1 MSEMREK
8 IINATCQLLEQ
19 KGFYAASINEIV
31 ALSEAP
37 KGSLYY
43 YFPDGKDQIA
53 AEAVAVSGARTAE
66 RISAAFNDKE
76 DLAPALR
83 EFVSVVAEQMERSGF
98 SAGSPLSVV
107 AVETSSTSGVINDAC
122 QKAYREILA
131 AMAETFSAFGLNQQ
145 AANDLAVLVVSVIEG
160 AILLGR
166 TFHSQDP
173 LITAGRMVA
182 SFVEEQFTL

>member
-1 MSEMREK
+1 M
-8 IINATCQLLEQ
+8 
-19 KGFYAASINEIV
+19 
-31 ALSEAP
+31 
-37 KGSLYY
+37 
-43 YFPDGKDQIA
+43 
-53 AEAVAVSGARTAE
+53 AVSGARTAE
-66 RISAAFNDKE
+66 RISAAFKDKE

-131 AMAETFSAFGLNQQ
+131 AMAEAFSAFGLNQQ

-173 LITAGRMVA
+173 LITTGRMVA
-182 SFVEEQFTL
+182 SFIEEQFTLEKE